1 VTAPLRAAANWY
13 PDPLGRGEYRDWD
26 GEQWTQWIATGGTTR
41 PDTFDLPADLPEPT
55 LLSQS
60 LPPPLPGAYPVD
72 PYAPGTQPARLDTLR
87 FRSLQAPAIALTWLL
102 GASILAAVVAAI
114 LTFSHLSKVED
125 AFDNPTISNVQSAND
140 AADAVNGVGGV
151 VELLSIAIF
160 VLLVV
165 LLFRASKNTE
175 LWNHESRTWRPGWAI
190 AGWFIPIANFV
201 IPFLVTRDVWRRTPP
216 EDTGTGILWVWWL
229 LFLIGAIAFRVEIT
243 TNTLSE
249 HRTEDWLHIVGALA
263 YAGAAIPLIV
273 MVRSLAT
280 RQRDTAFPST
290 EPT

>member
-13 PDPLGRGEYRDWD
+13 PDPLGRGEYRYWD

-72 PYAPGTQPARLDTLR
+72 PYPPGTQPARLDTLR

-229 LFLIGAIAFRVEIT
+229 LFVIGAIAFRVEIT